1 MDQILELARRLGKRI
16 AEHPRG
22 KAFREA
28 QQALANDSAAQ
39 TLLRDFH
46 EQARHVQMLESQNK
60 PIEPEDKRKL
70 ADAQQRVAG
79 NACLSNYAKGQ
90 ADYVE
95 MMQQVSAAIENP
107 DFGKG

>member
-1 MDQILELARRLGKRI
+1 MDDILELARQLGKRI

-28 QQALANDSAAQ
+28 SQALANDSAAQ
-39 TLLRDFH
+39 TLLKELN
-46 EQARHVQMLESQNK
+46 EQARHVQMLETQNK
-60 PIEPEDKRKL
+60 PVEPEDKRKL

-79 NACLSNYAKGQ
+79 NPCLSNCAKAH

-107 DFGKG
+107 DLGKG